1 MAWPGLSQGQSLAGF
16 FRNFG
21 PDQGWPTGRVYA
33 LAQDRAGFLWA
44 GTNQGLVRYDGHMF
58 RVFLPQ
64 PDDST
69 TLRGSNIQALLADP
83 DGGLWV
89 GTYENGLQL
98 LDPVTGQ
105 ELAHFGDGGPSLGCS
120 RVTHLALSPNGQD
133 IYVGCHQLYWR
144 VLHRATRQMRQVAL
158 RPAPGQPPLPEKN
171 SVYGF
176 WAPPGQDSLVWV
188 ATNDG
193 LLRWNRQTGH
203 YHLYQPKAADGT
215 RLESKL
221 RGIVPTRD
229 GALWLATRGGGLL
242 RFWPP
247 TSAWEAFAYA
257 SPPLNRPANL
267 VVGLLAKTDRE
278 MWLATLDS
286 GLGVFN
292 LEQKR
297 FRFFRPNPEDPAAI
311 GRGEVLSLLT
321 DVQGTLWAGRQGGVS
336 QHTPGHQHFPLVVL
350 PVGPAAVA
358 SGPSEFAL
366 SADGQT
372 LYTGS
377 FTGPGIWAYHRP
389 TGRLRLL
396 RPATWPPDRPLA
408 LARMRVDST
417 GRLWA
422 VSYKALLRYDPATD
436 RLEELSLPPAMQ
448 PATLHFHSLE
458 LDGPHACWLGTRYH
472 GLFRVDLA
480 SQTFRHYQHD
490 PQNPHSL
497 VHDRYLH
504 DLRRDGQGRLWVA
517 TERGLSILDPAQR
530 RFTNFGQAQGYRVIY
545 RLAPDG
551 RGQMWATTENNG
563 ALAFDLATLQPG
575 RRLTEAQGL
584 PTNQVQHISAGP
596 GGTVWIATQKGLCR
610 YDPASG
616 QVLVLDTRNGL
627 PDQHCEQATLALP
640 DGWVAQGYPQGF
652 TLFNAADLP
661 SRLPNFK
668 PVITGFQVFGEPF
681 ALPVDKGIQLS
692 HQQNFFGFEF
702 SALDLANPD
711 QVRYQHQLVGV
722 DPGWVNDGPRH
733 QASYTDVAGG
743 QYEFRVRAVQGNGA
757 WPSHY
762 RSIAVSVSPP
772 FWQRWWFLALLAT
785 GLAGVVYVLYRWRLG
800 QVRREAMLKTELT
813 KQLASLE
820 IKALRGQMNP
830 HFLFNSLNSIKYYIL
845 QNEADKASAYLNQFA
860 KLIRRILNN
869 TEQEFIYLEDEVET
883 LRLYLEMES
892 LRFGE
897 KMRYHIVVDPSVDLL
912 DVQVPSMLIQPYVE
926 NAIWHGLMHRPEG
939 GRLELAVRPAGV
951 GYVFTVQDNG
961 VGRAQAAALK
971 SKTAISHKSLG
982 MNITAARIDILNQA
996 FGAGLKV
1003 LVHDLTEPN
1012 GQPAGTRVEIYF
1024 NGRGPA
1030 A

>member
-1 MAWPGLSQGQSLAGF
+1 
-16 FRNFG
+16 
-21 PDQGWPTGRVYA
+21 
-33 LAQDRAGFLWA
+33 LWA
-44 GTNQGLVRYDGHMF
+44 GTNQGLVRYDGHAS

-69 TLRGSNIQALLADP
+69 TVRGSNIQALLADP

-98 LDPVTGQ
+98 LDAVTGR
-105 ELAHFGDGGPSLGCS
+105 ELAHFGEAPPSSGCS
-120 RVTHLALSPNGQD
+120 RVTHLALSPNRQE
-133 IYVGCHQLYWR
+133 IYVGCHQQYWR
-144 VLHRATRQMRQVAL
+144 VLNRTTRRISPVAL

-193 LLRWNRQTGH
+193 LLRWNRHSGLCH
-203 YHLYQPKAADGT
+203 FYPPKAADGS
-215 RLESKL
+215 RLENKL
-221 RGIVPTRD
+221 RDIVPARD

-267 VVGLLAKTDRE
+267 VVGLLAKDDRE

-292 LEQKR
+292 LEQRR
-297 FRFFRPNPEDPAAI
+297 FRFFRPNPENPAAI

-321 DVQGTLWAGRQGGVS
+321 DTQGTLWAGRQGGLS
-336 QHTPGHQHFPLVVL
+336 QHTPGHQYFPLVTL
-350 PVGPAAVA
+350 PASQAAVA
-358 SGPSEFAL
+358 TGPSEFAL

-389 TGRLRLL
+389 TGQLRLL
-396 RPATWPPDRPLA
+396 RPATWAPDRPLA
-408 LARMRVDST
+408 LVRMRVDGA

-422 VSYKALLRYDPATD
+422 VSYKALLRYDPTTD

-448 PATLHFHSLE
+448 PHALYFHSLE
-458 LDGPHACWLGTRYH
+458 LDGPHTCWLGTRYH

-480 SQTFRHYQHD
+480 SQTFEHYQHD
-490 PQNPHSL
+490 PQNPNSL

-504 DLRRDGQGRLWVA
+504 DLRRDGQGRIWIA
-517 TERGLSILDPAQR
+517 TERGISVWEPGQR

-545 RLAPDG
+545 RLAPDA

-563 ALAFDLATLQPG
+563 ALAFDLTSLRPT

-584 PTNQVQHISAGP
+584 PTNQVQHISTGP

-616 QVLVLDTRNGL
+616 EVLVLDTRNGL
-627 PDQHCEQATLALP
+627 LDQHCEQATLALP

-661 SRLPNFK
+661 ARLPNFK
-668 PVITGFQVFGEPF
+668 PLITGFQVFGEPF
-681 ALPVDKGIQLS
+681 ALSADHKALLS

-702 SALDLANPD
+702 SAMDLANPD
-711 QVRYQHQLVGV
+711 KIRYQHQLVGV
-722 DPGWVNDGPRH
+722 DTGWVNDGPRH
-733 QASYTDVAGG
+733 QASYTEVGGG

-762 RSIAVSVSPP
+762 QSIAVSVSPP
-772 FWQRWWFLALLAT
+772 FWQTWWFLALLAT
-785 GLAGVVYVLYRWRLG
+785 ALAGVAYAFYRWRLG
-800 QVRREAMLKTELT
+800 QARREVRLKTELT

-845 QNEADKASAYLNQFA
+845 QNEAEKASAYLNQFA

-897 KMRYHIVVDPSVDLL
+897 KMRYSLVVDPNIDLL

-939 GRLELAVRPAGV
+939 GRLELSVRQAGP

-971 SKTAISHKSLG
+971 SKTATSHKSFG
-982 MNITAARIDILNQA
+982 MSLTAARIDILNQT

-1003 LVHDLTEPN
+1003 QVHDLAEPD
-1012 GQPAGTRVEIYF
+1012 GRPAGTRVEIYF
-1024 NGRGPA
+1024 NGRGA
-1030 A
+1030 VA